1 MFVNMKPDKTEILK
15 KLYAYCAYQERSTK
29 QIEDKLLKMQVDN
42 RDWSDILEHLKEE
55 KFLDEKRFAVS
66 AARGRFYQKKWG
78 KLKITQL
85 LKDHQINEQIIQQA
99 LSEIPKEDYL
109 ATIENLIVEKQ
120 NRLKE
125 DDPIKALHK
134 TYTFLLS
141 KGYEP
146 EYVLPILK
154 RESSG

>member
-1 MFVNMKPDKTEILK
+1 MNPDKTDILK
-15 KLYAYCAYQERSTK
+15 KLYAYCAYQDRSPK
-29 QIEDKLLKMQVDN
+29 QIEDKLNKLKADKS
-42 RDWSDILEHLKEE
+42 DWPDFIEHLKVE

-85 LKDHQINEQIIQQA
+85 LREHQINEQIIQQA

-109 ATIENLIVEKQ
+109 ATIESLIVEKQ

-125 DDPIKALHK
+125 DDPIKARHK

-146 EYVLPILK
+146 EHILPILK
-154 RESSG
+154 KKSSG